1 MNSETCQ
8 IYATCGVKALIICEN
23 EFLVLS
29 KPLWF
34 QKLGIKWNDLPGG
47 RINFGE
53 ADPRHALARE
63 LQEELG
69 VVEVNIFK
77 PLHMATVNILK
88 DTHVV
93 ATIFHCTV
101 DSKDITLSEEHTDY
115 LWVGINDT
123 QIELPTWIS
132 EAADAVLK

>member
-1 MNSETCQ
+1 MFFNKADTGGQKDEDKPDEKLIKSKSNDYIRGKVMNSKTCQ

-77 PLHMATVNILK
+77 PLHMASKAVQALLK
-88 DTHVV
+88 YWY
-93 ATIFHCTV
+93 
-101 DSKDITLSEEHTDY
+101 SKAYSRL
-115 LWVGINDT
+115 
-123 QIELPTWIS
+123 
-132 EAADAVLK
+132 